1 MERRNRYSGRSNSS
15 NFFWRYA
22 KVFGARLSNSAR
34 PVPRPSEGMT
44 IEWVE
49 IRDRFRER
57 REGEIYSSLVLLEL
71 VVGEE
76 GIAGIAWTLLWGN
89 ADGIRL
95 AEHRRR
101 LTANPR
107 CSRLSPKRNTLSGF
121 ARTYS
126 RVMNRSCSTLG
137 FVFISCLRGRAAASR
152 PMRSSCRSTRRP
164 VGEGLVDERD
174 Q

>member
-76 GIAGIAWTLLWGN
+76 GIAGIAWTLLCGN

-95 AEHRRR
+95 AAHRRR
-101 LTANPR
+101 LTAKPAQLQIVTEEEYLVRVRTNV
-107 CSRLSPKRNTLSGF
+107 F
-121 ARTYS
+121 A
-126 RVMNRSCSTLG
+126 CDEPQLLDLG
-137 FVFISCLRGRAAASR
+137 FRIHILPEGTSRRIAPDEIILSLDPAAR
-152 PMRSSCRSTRRP
+152 W
-164 VGEGLVDERD
+164 
-174 Q
+174 